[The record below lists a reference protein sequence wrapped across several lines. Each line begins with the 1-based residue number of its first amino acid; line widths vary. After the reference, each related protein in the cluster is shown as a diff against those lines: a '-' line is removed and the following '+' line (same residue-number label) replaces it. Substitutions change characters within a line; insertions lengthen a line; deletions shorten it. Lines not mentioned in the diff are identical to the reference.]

1 MGTCSNS
8 KKNIDRYDVPS
19 KNFFEFEINDI
30 EGNLIKL
37 QKFQGKKAY
46 ICVNVACS
54 CKLTT

>member
-37 QKFQGKKAY
+37 
-46 ICVNVACS
+46 
-54 CKLTT
+54 